1 MRVALRALAVSC
13 ILIANT
19 TQATEMK
26 QQNNTVIN
34 LQIAL
39 KSIQTEYDAFTKS
52 LAVINDNIAIEKTKL
67 TNSKIQEKLLAKK
80 KSAALKQMNAQYA
93 LMVDNPMQDITT
105 AQNNYRDVI
114 QEQQQNKLLIADSAA
129 TLGQLEKQLS
139 EKKIEHIRLL
149 NKREAISEEINVSR
163 INRLRDE
170 MQQTKSQTVEQSVTC
185 DLQTSFSK
193 CISRNELL
201 SKQKASKA
209 YLNTLFDSVTE
220 SELVKEHKT
229 TSSAHVKLLSHTVLN
244 SEFSGKGDYSS
255 TMQVTL
261 QGVLPKNEACK
272 LLNIETRYCAEQT
285 SKIENTAKK
294 TKKNDNKDALYELT
308 IRSNQYD
315 DEVFIDGISYGSTK
329 LSVMLSPG
337 PHHIVVKKANYVD
350 FEQNVKL
357 KNNMMVR
364 AKLVKAVI
372 SLKDGQLVQDV
383 LASGERGPELIAL
396 PAKDKTIKAFSV
408 GKNPI
413 TVADFKRFVKAS
425 NYKTAAESSN
435 GCVEYVNGK
444 ETYNADLNWRQ
455 PGFEQ
460 TDEHPVVCINAA
472 DTNAYLTWLSKI
484 TDQKYRLPNSSEWE
498 YAARAG
504 SNDNYW
510 WGNDAGN
517 SKANCAYCGSQWSN
531 KSTAPVQSFEANK
544 FGLYDTVGN
553 VWELTGGND
562 LVARG
567 GAWNFT
573 PKLSQLDVRLELR
586 PEFRANYVGFR
597 ALREN

>member
-1 MRVALRALAVSC
+1 
-13 ILIANT
+13 
-19 TQATEMK
+19 
-26 QQNNTVIN
+26 
-34 LQIAL
+34 
-39 KSIQTEYDAFTKS
+39 
-52 LAVINDNIAIEKTKL
+52 
-67 TNSKIQEKLLAKK
+67 
-80 KSAALKQMNAQYA
+80 
-93 LMVDNPMQDITT
+93 
-105 AQNNYRDVI
+105 
-114 QEQQQNKLLIADSAA
+114 
-129 TLGQLEKQLS
+129 
-139 EKKIEHIRLL
+139 
-149 NKREAISEEINVSR
+149 
-163 INRLRDE
+163 
-170 MQQTKSQTVEQSVTC
+170 
-185 DLQTSFSK
+185 
-193 CISRNELL
+193 
-201 SKQKASKA
+201 
-209 YLNTLFDSVTE
+209 
-220 SELVKEHKT
+220 
-229 TSSAHVKLLSHTVLN
+229 
-244 SEFSGKGDYSS
+244 
-255 TMQVTL
+255 
-261 QGVLPKNEACK
+261 
-272 LLNIETRYCAEQT
+272 
-285 SKIENTAKK
+285 
-294 TKKNDNKDALYELT
+294 
-308 IRSNQYD
+308 
-315 DEVFIDGISYGSTK
+315 
-329 LSVMLSPG
+329 MLSPG